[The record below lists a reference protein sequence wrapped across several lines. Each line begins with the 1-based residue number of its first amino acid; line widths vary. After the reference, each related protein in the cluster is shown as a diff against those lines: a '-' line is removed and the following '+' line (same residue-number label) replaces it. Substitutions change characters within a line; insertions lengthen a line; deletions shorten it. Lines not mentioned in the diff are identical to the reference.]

1 MARLI
6 QQRQGIRLGRQVAGF
21 TVLELMVAMTV
32 SLVAMAIAA
41 ELVLEAQRRI
51 AHSGRRNL
59 DMSVDLA
66 FEQIRLDLRGSYGF
80 QMPVGGISGVFNDG
94 EEEPLELKGHFS
106 GKTIVYE
113 LVKRELRRV
122 VYQGTGYTPES
133 HRVVLKEVS
142 LFRWRDHPDA
152 QVLEILISHEE
163 TADMTGLV
171 AAGQREVLEPKVRTV
186 TMMVKQRGVLP
197 FLGKTSW

>member
-6 QQRQGIRLGRQVAGF
+6 QRVRRMRARRCAGF
-21 TVLELMVAMTV
+21 TVLEMMVAMTV

-66 FEQIRLDLRGSYGF
+66 FEQMRLDLRGSYGF
-80 QMPVGGISGVFNDG
+80 VMPEDGISGVFNDG
-94 EEEPLELKGHFS
+94 EVEPLELRGHFS

-122 VYQGTGYTPES
+122 VYQGAGYTPES
-133 HRVVLKEVS
+133 QRVVLQEVS
-142 LFRWRDHPDA
+142 LFRWRDRPDA
-152 QVLEILISHEE
+152 QVLEILISHRE

-171 AAGQREVLEPKVRTV
+171 AAGQRERLEPKVRTV
-186 TMMVKQRGVLP
+186 TMMIKQRDVLP
-197 FLGKTSW
+197 ITGATSW